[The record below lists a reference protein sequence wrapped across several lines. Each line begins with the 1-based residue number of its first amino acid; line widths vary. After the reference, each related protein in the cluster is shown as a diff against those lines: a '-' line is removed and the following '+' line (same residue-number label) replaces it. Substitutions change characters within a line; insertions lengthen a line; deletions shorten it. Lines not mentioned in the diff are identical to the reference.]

1 MVISISGPAS
11 TGKTTLINK
20 IKEKGMIG
28 KYKNIIVINEV
39 IRDIFKNEFLPE
51 VGTMENMMKNKQWVL
66 KWVEKV
72 GEATS
77 NHINNEI
84 KQHYKDDT
92 LIILDRCIVDHFIYS
107 IMHTA
112 KFDIPLNEF
121 SKAIKTYNLS
131 SIKID
136 YIFLTSVPKND
147 FYDIDGVRP
156 KDWEETRDLENSL
169 FQLLFGNN
177 AIKLPYDID
186 ERINLIEKTIDKTI
200 HEDKGPV
207 LKKIRK

>member
-1 MVISISGPAS
+1 MIISISGPSS

-28 KYKNIIVINEV
+28 KYKEIIVINEV
-39 IRDIFKNEFLPE
+39 IRDMFKNDFLPE
-51 VGTMENMMKNKQWVL
+51 VGTMENMMKDKQWVL

-72 GEATS
+72 GEVTS

-84 KQHYKDDT
+84 KKHVKDDT

-112 KFDIPLNEF
+112 KFDIPLNKF
-121 SKAIKTYNLS
+121 YKAIKTYNLS
-131 SIKID
+131 STKID
-136 YIFLTSVPKND
+136 YIFLTNVPEND
-147 FYDIDGVRP
+147 FYDVDGVRP

-177 AIKLPYDID
+177 AIELPYDID
-186 ERINLIEKTIDKTI
+186 ERINIIEKTIS
-200 HEDKGPV
+200 
-207 LKKIRK
+207 

>member
-1 MVISISGPAS
+1 MIISISGPSS

-28 KYKNIIVINEV
+28 KYKKIIVINEV
-39 IRDIFKNEFLPE
+39 IRDMFKNDFLPE
-51 VGTMENMMKNKQWVL
+51 VGTMENMMKDKQWVL

-72 GEATS
+72 GEVTS

-84 KQHYKDDT
+84 KKHVKDDT

-112 KFDIPLNEF
+112 KFDIPLNKF
-121 SKAIKTYNLS
+121 YKAIKTYNLS
-131 SIKID
+131 STKID
-136 YIFLTSVPKND
+136 YIFLTNVPEND
-147 FYDIDGVRP
+147 FYDVDGVRP
-156 KDWEETRDLENSL
+156 KDWEKTRDLENSL

-177 AIKLPYDID
+177 AIELPYDID
-186 ERINLIEKTIDKTI
+186 ERINLIEKTIS
-200 HEDKGPV
+200 
-207 LKKIRK
+207 